1 MEIKKRKV
9 WRFND
14 LQFGN
19 GRFGGIMARKTFKN
33 GYGVSVIASEFSY
46 SGDGSY
52 EMALLYNGEVEY
64 DEDKD
69 IHNGVE
75 GYLSESEITDLMIK
89 IQNYE
94 NKG

>member
-1 MEIKKRKV
+1 MAIKKRKV

-14 LQFGN
+14 LQFGSGN
-19 GRFGGIMARKTFKN
+19 FGGIMARKTFKN
-33 GYGVSVIASEFSY
+33 GYGVSVIDGEFSY
-46 SGDGSY
+46 SGDDNY

-69 IHNGVE
+69 IPNGVE

-89 IQNYE
+89 IQNYD
-94 NKG
+94 KK